1 MRCPFCGQDNP
12 AQYRFCGMCGK
23 AMTPSTPAD
32 AKEST
37 SLRETPVVVP
47 SSRVNGERLREE
59 SSRQDASRNEE
70 VPFTGPSFLGLSSG
84 PSSEH
89 AEYLLDDEASSSGHG
104 RMYLALIL
112 LVIAGGLLGWRWY
125 YGGFPWQQRSSAPAA
140 TTTAQTNNTANPPA
154 VPNSQTTAPPA
165 STPATTPSAGASNQ
179 ANTQNPPAP
188 NATTPPAAESEE
200 KTTTNPS
207 ADASSTGAS
216 STETP
221 SSPDS
226 SSPDSAAASSATTG
240 KADSEPS
247 QQSQKQNAPTAE
259 AKKTAPAKS
268 GSARTAKRPVDRAAM
283 SEEDSSASEGNALL
297 TQGERYLY
305 GNGVPQNCGRA
316 QSSLEAAADHGNSRA
331 LSDLATMYSTGHCV
345 RRDLPTAYR
354 WFVKALHQ
362 QPSNNRISTDLQ
374 VLWNQMTPEEK
385 QAAMKER

>member
-23 AMTPSTPAD
+23 AITPSTPAD

-37 SLRETPVVVP
+37 SLRETPVGV
-47 SSRVNGERLREE
+47 SASRANVERFREE
-59 SSRQDASRNEE
+59 SSRQDASTNEE

-84 PSSEH
+84 PSSSH
-89 AEYLLDDEASSSGHG
+89 AEYLLDDEVSSSGHG

-154 VPNSQTTAPPA
+154 VPNSQTTAPPPGAPAATPPAETPDQANAQNPAAPNSATPQTEDSAEKAANPSSDA
-165 STPATTPSAGASNQ
+165 SSSEASSSSGPSAATPATPDKAKGA
-179 ANTQNPPAP
+179 
-188 NATTPPAAESEE
+188 EE
-200 KTTTNPS
+200 T
-207 ADASSTGAS
+207 
-216 STETP
+216 
-221 SSPDS
+221 
-226 SSPDSAAASSATTG
+226 
-240 KADSEPS
+240 
-247 QQSQKQNAPTAE
+247 QQSQEQESDQTAPAVE
-259 AKKTAPAKS
+259 AKKTAPAKRS
-268 GSARTAKRPVDRAAM
+268 LPRTAKRPVDRAAM
-283 SEEDSSASEGNALL
+283 SEEDSSASEGEALL

-305 GNGVPQNCGRA
+305 GTGVPQNCGRA

-345 RRDLPTAYR
+345 QRDLPTAYR

-385 QAAMKER
+385 QAAMKDR